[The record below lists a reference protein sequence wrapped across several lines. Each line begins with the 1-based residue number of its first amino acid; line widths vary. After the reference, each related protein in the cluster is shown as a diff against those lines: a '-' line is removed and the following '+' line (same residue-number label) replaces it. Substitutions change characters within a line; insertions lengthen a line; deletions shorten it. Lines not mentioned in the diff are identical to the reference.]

1 MENNLNKKRSL
12 LDKLVSKY
20 RLVILNE
27 NTFEEQVSFK
37 LSRLNV
43 LILLFLSAF
52 ILVFSSLLLI
62 AFTSLREYIPGYA
75 STKLTN
81 QANNL
86 VYKTD
91 SLLLKVNEKE
101 RFYQSIKKVLKGEL
115 KAEKFNIDSTKQA
128 IATQLDETKLKP
140 SAKELALRKEVD
152 KIEKY
157 SIQNST
163 DINSDYLFFP
173 PVKGKVISRFD
184 FEKRH
189 FAIAISVPKNTPVKA
204 ASAGMVVFSDWAPE
218 TGYFLVLRHKSGLIS
233 VYKQNSKLLKQQG
246 EFVIAGEVIAVAGFE
261 NNKIAEEKSTEANQM
276 EAQLRFELWDN
287 DKALDPLKYIDFEK

>member
-1 MENNLNKKRSL
+1 MEDKLNKKRSFV
-12 LDKLVSKY
+12 DKLVSKY

-52 ILVFSSLLLI
+52 ILVLTSVLLI

-86 VYKTD
+86 VFQTD

-101 RFYQSIKKVLKGEL
+101 RFYQSIKTVLKGEL

-128 IATQLDETKLKP
+128 IATKLDETKLKP
-140 SAKELALRKEVD
+140 SEKELALRKEVD

-157 SIQNST
+157 SIQNNT

-173 PVKGKVISRFD
+173 PVKGKVISSFD

-189 FAIAISVPKNTPVKA
+189 FSVTISVLKNTPVKA
-204 ASAGMVVFSDWAPE
+204 ASAGMVVFTDWAPD
-218 TGYFLVLRHKSGLIS
+218 TGYFLVLKHKSGIVS
-233 VYKQNSKLLKQQG
+233 VYKQNSKVLKQQG
-246 EFVIAGEVIAVAGFE
+246 EFVIAGEVIAVAGAVNQKTAAE
-261 NNKIAEEKSTEANQM
+261 NSTKAEKM